1 MIPAPALTAKAGGQW
16 QWERPATTVQGDLR
30 VWPPGHHANANQP
43 GKSRNE
49 GAIRVTLQELA
60 IRVTLQELAIRVTL
74 QELAI
79 LQDFPPDWPFVGN
92 RSSVARQ
99 IGNACPAKLS
109 EACVRAVM

>member
-60 IRVTLQELAIRVTL
+60 I
-74 QELAI
+74 

-99 IGNACPAKLS
+99 VGNAVPSRLA
-109 EACVRAVM
+109 EACVRAVC